1 MKIDAHQHFWIY
13 NSKEYGWIDDS
24 MKVLK
29 SNYLPADIQPELI
42 KAGFSGTVAVQ
53 ARQNIG
59 ETRWLLALSDKYG
72 FIKGVVGWVDLRS
85 ISDLTEQLDEF
96 CRSKKLVGV
105 RHVVHDEPDD
115 NFLLRD
121 DFLKGINILKNY
133 NLTYDLLLF
142 PKHLP
147 VAERVVSM
155 FPGQKFVLD
164 HMSKPLIK
172 DNIISPWKEDII
184 RLAEHKNV
192 WCKLSGMVTE
202 ADRKKWKQEDFRP
215 YLDVVY
221 NAFGPERLMNGS
233 DWPVCRLAGE
243 YKEVTGI
250 VESYIS
256 EMPSEVQEKILGLN
270 CKEFYG
276 IE

>member
-59 ETRWLLALSDKYG
+59 ETRWLLDLSDKYG